1 MGWTIGPGSF
11 SPGTSYYGTETQRA
25 RHPDHV
31 TTGAKL
37 EEQEVTGEPWS
48 GPAESAMVRDPGR
61 RPLPS
66 PEHRTGPGTS
76 CRKQAEATGS
86 LRLPLAAF
94 PAGHTMWLG
103 PRQLEGSRVEGSA
116 RRLPGAAPVLGRA
129 LPEPPNITSPHCR
142 PFSPTPAL
150 PSSRPASWPVCQQL
164 DGAPAGGC
172 HHSLREAD
180 SRPATRN
187 QPHLE
192 TAQYSC
198 VYKVTS

>member
-1 MGWTIGPGSF
+1 M
-11 SPGTSYYGTETQRA
+11 
-25 RHPDHV
+25 V
-31 TTGAKL
+31 
-37 EEQEVTGEPWS
+37 GEPRS
-48 GPAESAMVRDPGR
+48 GPAESAMVRDPGQ

-66 PEHRTGPGTS
+66 PEHRTVPGTS
-76 CRKQAEATGS
+76 CWKQAEATGS

-94 PAGHTMWLG
+94 PRWAHHVAGTQTAG
-103 PRQLEGSRVEGSA
+103 RQPGGGRCS
-116 RRLPGAAPVLGRA
+116 RLPGAAPVLGWA
-129 LPEPPNITSPHCR
+129 LPEPPDVTSPHR
-142 PFSPTPAL
+142 HPFSSTPVL

-172 HHSLREAD
+172 RHSLREAD
-180 SRPATRN
+180 SPPATRN

>member
-37 EEQEVTGEPWS
+37 EEQEVMGEPRS

-129 LPEPPNITSPHCR
+129 LPEPPNIDRKS
-142 PFSPTPAL
+142 
-150 PSSRPASWPVCQQL
+150 V
-164 DGAPAGGC
+164 
-172 HHSLREAD
+172 
-180 SRPATRN
+180 
-187 QPHLE
+187 
-192 TAQYSC
+192 
-198 VYKVTS
+198 V